1 MRLILL
7 NLRYVN
13 DKPILNFDLTGK
25 LTDFTNHQSRDL
37 EINLPTGT
45 ITLNKWEYLNT
56 WKIYEDPKNPKC
68 FFVVCNKQASQD
80 YAFKFLM
87 EYAISKI
94 DKTADDLSSRLN
106 TLHTLKIKL
115 QKELVAA

>member
-1 MRLILL
+1 MRIILL
-7 NLRYVN
+7 SLRYVN

-25 LTDFTNHQSRDL
+25 LTDFTIHNSDKL
-37 EINLPTGT
+37 EIHLPTGT
-45 ITLNKWEYLNT
+45 IYLDKWQYLNK

-68 FFVVCNKQASQD
+68 FFIVCNKQANQD

-94 DKTADDLSSRLN
+94 DKVADDLSSRLDN
-106 TLHTLKIKL
+106 LHTMKVKL
-115 QKELVAA
+115 QKSLIAA